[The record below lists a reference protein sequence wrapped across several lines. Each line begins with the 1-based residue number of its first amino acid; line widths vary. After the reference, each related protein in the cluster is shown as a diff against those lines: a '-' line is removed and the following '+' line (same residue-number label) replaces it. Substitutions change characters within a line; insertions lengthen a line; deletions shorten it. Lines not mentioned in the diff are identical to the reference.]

1 MEPDDIQE
9 IIDSM
14 DYAGERVLE
23 LTEGLYKCGAGLGVF
38 APGEGELKVLDP
50 PILASIAGSLAELV
64 VELRGQKAETA
75 ALTTELKEMHNMF
88 FELLCE
94 LVKAIKEK

>member
-1 MEPDDIQE
+1 MEPDDVEELI
-9 IIDSM
+9 SAV
-14 DYAGERVLE
+14 DYAGEKVGE
-23 LTEGLYKCGAGLGVF
+23 VTEAIYKAAAGLGVF
-38 APGEGELKVLDP
+38 AGGEGELKALDP
-50 PILASIAGSLAELV
+50 PILASIAGSLAEMV
-64 VELRGQKAETA
+64 EELRGQKAETA